1 MESKD
6 SDYESVYYPP
16 WQYSPIFGP
25 NPPTYGFNPQG
36 WTPVNYRPP
45 TAFKS
50 HSTERLNCPRFVQP
64 PVYSFRSPNPS
75 PVHTPSGSPVM
86 NRSIR
91 FTPSPSPARNV
102 RRMPPPPPLPV
113 HPATSKP
120 PLPRQ
125 RPPLLKSKTVDHPPD
140 YLPPESC
147 SHRSFDDLRKITN
160 DGSIGHWNT
169 ARMDMSSKIPSLD
182 SLYEQLKAFAASP
195 QTHPPPRVDALLAQ
209 LNVSA
214 RNPPKVKIGHRIHEK
229 IGPVV
234 TFMDKIQH
242 FCSGTHP
249 EVPRSGTLLRFQVES
264 FTGRQHFDLER
275 FQGARFWN
283 ISSIQLKVKIL
294 GNFLALE
301 HTQSPRYLRFSLH
314 VGTFWNIFVNFDLF
328 LEQIDFEVWKFV

>member
-214 RNPPKVKIGHRIHEK
+214 RNPPKVKIGRRIHPK
-229 IGPVV
+229 NW
-234 TFMDKIQH
+234 TRRH
-242 FCSGTHP
+242 FYGQNPTLLLWNT
-249 EVPRSGTLLRFQVES
+249 PRS
-264 FTGRQHFDLER
+264 
-275 FQGARFWN
+275 A
-283 ISSIQLKVKIL
+283 
-294 GNFLALE
+294 
-301 HTQSPRYLRFSLH
+301 
-314 VGTFWNIFVNFDLF
+314 TFWNFVAVSSRKFH
-328 LEQIDFEVWKFV
+328 WKATV